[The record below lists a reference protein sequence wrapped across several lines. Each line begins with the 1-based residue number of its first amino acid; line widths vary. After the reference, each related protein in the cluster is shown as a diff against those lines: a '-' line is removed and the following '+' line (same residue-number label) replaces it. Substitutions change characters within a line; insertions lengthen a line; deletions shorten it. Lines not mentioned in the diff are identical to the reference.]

1 MQILIA
7 FNRKMFYFLA
17 FEQSCRRIS
26 SHTVPTTKDIHKTK
40 MIGFITKP
48 AKEIN
53 QSLIEFL
60 PELDSDYARYPMSH
74 PKWYSH
80 LDVGPKGERC
90 FIPFNGVD
98 PVPAKKDYVYGDGI
112 AGKGYYS
119 LLCHA
124 SYECLHEKLKSRKPK
139 ATLFQK
145 LMPEYWSARDR
156 YDDVKRVIWMR
167 KACTQKPD
175 DKLAS
180 DIVLNGALPGD
191 SRGGF
196 LDTIPISRYD
206 VDKRFA
212 ESWIPKDQR
221 EEIKGGW
228 NKMKL

>member
-1 MQILIA
+1 MCHA
-7 FNRKMFYFLA
+7 
-17 FEQSCRRIS
+17 
-26 SHTVPTTKDIHKTK
+26 
-40 MIGFITKP
+40 
-48 AKEIN
+48 
-53 QSLIEFL
+53 
-60 PELDSDYARYPMSH
+60 
-74 PKWYSH
+74 KWYSH
-80 LDVGPKGERC
+80 LDVGPRGERC

-98 PVPAKKDYVYGDGI
+98 PVPVKKDYVYGDGI

-145 LMPEYWSARDR
+145 IMPEYWSAKDR

-167 KACTQKPD
+167 RACTQKPD

-180 DIVLNGALPGD
+180 DIVLGNALPGD
-191 SRGGF
+191 SRGGETEAVLQQVF
-196 LDTIPISRYD
+196 MSSYERQKQI
-206 VDKRFA
+206 A

-228 NKMKL
+228 TKTTLR